1 MNILI
6 KLTCLIGLVIAPIL
20 GGHSSE
26 NDHSSIDLEVKKEVI
41 VKADNDVWTM
51 SITSQ
56 ETDSDGVSKKSEFIS
71 GSQEEIM
78 EAMLE
83 HSKSEAM
90 EIAKAAMMQIDKK

>member
-1 MNILI
+1 M
-6 KLTCLIGLVIAPIL
+6 TVT
-20 GGHSSE
+20 SE
-26 NDHSSIDLEVKKEVI
+26 
-41 VKADNDVWTM
+41 
-51 SITSQ
+51 

>member
-1 MNILI
+1 MIIALLIL
-6 KLTCLIGLVIAPIL
+6 KL
-20 GGHSSE
+20 
-26 NDHSSIDLEVKKEVI
+26 KKEVI

-51 SITSQ
+51 TVTSK

-90 EIAKAAMMQIDKK
+90 EIAKAAGITEKRVEVNKNKIRVTKTIKKNK

>member
-1 MNILI
+1 M
-6 KLTCLIGLVIAPIL
+6 TV
-20 GGHSSE
+20 
-26 NDHSSIDLEVKKEVI
+26 
-41 VKADNDVWTM
+41 
-51 SITSQ
+51 TSK

-78 EAMLE
+78 GAMLE